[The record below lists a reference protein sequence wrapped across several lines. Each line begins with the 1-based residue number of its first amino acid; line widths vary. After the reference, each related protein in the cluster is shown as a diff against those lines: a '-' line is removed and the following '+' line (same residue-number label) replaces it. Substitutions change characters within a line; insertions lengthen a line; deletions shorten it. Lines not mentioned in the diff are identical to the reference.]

1 MIPKSLFVS
10 VGIDTDLEQ
19 TLTSSTSQTPSLTLL
34 SKQQGP
40 VISSAPVIQDVWE
53 SPSRS
58 VGYASQDVSISRYIS
73 TITVQPTSTLMP
85 SIMDSTPSP
94 GSESTSDTTRGL
106 SGLKVQSPVRSDSS
120 SSGLRYLQSPC
131 RSSVSSVGFSSLITS
146 QEMDSTVVGDFLE
159 QSASSRSIIV
169 KGTETPL
176 IFTSMR
182 SPISETSH
190 TTNHLDTLYSISTS
204 AFISNQETATFD
216 QGLATDGD
224 PGITG
229 VESETISSSTT
240 DNGDPGISG
249 VESETISSSTTDNVD
264 PGITGVE
271 SETISSSTTDNVDPG
286 ITGVES
292 ETISSSTTDNVDPGI
307 TGVESETISSSTTD
321 NVDPGITGVE
331 SETISSSTTDNVDP
345 GITGVESETISSST
359 TDNVDPGITGVE
371 SETISSSTTDN
382 VDPGIT
388 GVESETISSS
398 TTDYGDLLHPT
409 SESVTP
415 SSTKRQPPSDTT
427 TAPMIAAAPSE
438 AVMSSITNSS
448 YIYTCSSYYSE
459 NEASSCP
466 CLRML
471 TNAVASSC
479 HASSGASVVLT
490 CRVGWGFPEGQSNL
504 TVQCWDA
511 TWTPEPLHCVP
522 GGSPV
527 SSHYSYLAGFFK
539 QSHFH
544 NDRHLRY

>member
-10 VGIDTDLEQ
+10 VGIDTDLER
-19 TLTSSTSQTPSLTLL
+19 TLTPSTSQTLSLTLL
-34 SKQQGP
+34 SLSKQQGS

-58 VGYASQDVSISRYIS
+58 VWYASRDVSISRYIS
-73 TITVQPTSTLMP
+73 TTPVLPTSTLTP
-85 SIMDSTPSP
+85 SSMDSTPSP
-94 GSESTSDTTRGL
+94 GSESSSDTIRGL
-106 SGLKVQSPVRSDSS
+106 SGLKVQSPVWSDPS
-120 SSGLRYLQSPC
+120 SSGPTYLQSPF

-159 QSASSRSIIV
+159 QSASSRSVIV

-182 SPISETSH
+182 SRILESSH
-190 TTNHLDTLYSISTS
+190 PTNHPDMLYSISTS
-204 AFISNQETATFD
+204 ALISTQETATFD

-224 PGITG
+224 SGITG
-229 VESETISSSTT
+229 VESETIGSSTT
-240 DNGDPGISG
+240 DN
-249 VESETISSSTTDNVD
+249 
-264 PGITGVE
+264 
-271 SETISSSTTDNVDPG
+271 
-286 ITGVES
+286 
-292 ETISSSTTDNVDPGI
+292 
-307 TGVESETISSSTTD
+307 
-321 NVDPGITGVE
+321 
-331 SETISSSTTDNVDP
+331 
-345 GITGVESETISSST
+345 
-359 TDNVDPGITGVE
+359 
-371 SETISSSTTDN
+371 
-382 VDPGIT
+382 
-388 GVESETISSS
+388 
-398 TTDYGDLLHPT
+398 GDLLHPT
-409 SESVTP
+409 SESVIP

-490 CRVGWGFPEGQSNL
+490 CKVGWGFPEGQSNL

-522 GGSPV
+522 GGSSV
-527 SSHYSYLAGFFK
+527 SFHYSYLAGFFK
-539 QSHFH
+539 QRHFH